1 MRRASVLALRTRWIS
16 GRAQTRKLRRT
27 SSRSSRSTVGPPG
40 SSSRISAAST
50 IRAATRPTHLG
61 LARTVVVAC
70 AHAQIAFRTPSGG
83 ARWTSSGPA
92 TSPAWAAP
100 PSKSNAPRACPR
112 ASPRLIR
119 RWRRRRQIRPSRG
132 LATSTSRIR
141 RPAATLLGR
150 GRTCASP
157 RRKATMRVPVHGMP
171 PAPRGRGTSSSS
183 PMCREAWA
191 PPTGTCSLRRL

>member
-112 ASPRLIR
+112 ASPRRTR
-119 RWRRRRQIRPSRG
+119 RWRRRRRMRPSRG
-132 LATSTSRIR
+132 SGTSTSRIR
-141 RPAATLLGR
+141 RPAATRLGQR
-150 GRTCASP
+150 RTCAIPWRAVSMRALVRGTPP
-157 RRKATMRVPVHGMP
+157 RP
-171 PAPRGRGTSSSS
+171 PGRRTSSSS
-183 PMCREAWA
+183 PTCQEAWA
-191 PPTGTCSLRRL
+191 PPTGTYSRRKP